1 MKTEKMLKEETD
13 MFNKNLVKKSTALA
27 ITGALTIA
35 MTATVMAAPGSFN
48 GNRGPGGN
56 GGFSGN
62 AGFTGNGGPTG
73 NAGLAGNAG
82 SGEIMGQEMNSNFR
96 NDSKNGFDGEIGQNA
111 GQRPELTE
119 EINITEDRPE
129 LPMGEEMTGERPEL
143 PEGEETTGERP
154 ELPGGA
160 DSETDFS
167 GVAVRTDLTETSG
180 NSIMKKGAKG
190 QKPTGERP
198 ELPGGEEMTGERPEL
213 PEGEQA
219 GRMGQRGERGRG
231 MKGIDTTNI
240 ASVVSELEDGEVK
253 TNLETLLEEYE
264 SAKTALET
272 AVSDETEDIDTYRKA
287 EMEAMKALREALDD
301 AGIDTRPG
309 LPQGE
314 RSGSD
319 ETGEE
324 EGSVLPGGDRPEIT
338 GGEDG
343 ERPGSEEG
351 DAGKSPESENAG
363 NRPGMGQSMN
373 GTGGQQAGQ
382 APQEQGNIG
391 QSADPGSVMGQNND
405 SADSIF
411 ERIGNWFKSLF
422 TR

>member
-1 MKTEKMLKEETD
+1 

-35 MTATVMAAPGSFN
+35 MAATVMAAPGSFN
-48 GNRGPGGN
+48 GNRGPGVN

-62 AGFTGNGGPTG
+62 AGSTGNGGPTG

-82 SGEIMGQEMNSNFR
+82 PGGIMGQEMNGGFGNVSENT
-96 NDSKNGFDGEIGQNA
+96 SEIGFDGGFGQNE
-111 GQRPELTE
+111 GERPELPE
-119 EINITEDRPE
+119 GIDLAEDRPE
-129 LPMGEEMTGERPEL
+129 LPEGEEMTGERHEL

-167 GVAVRTDLTETSG
+167 GVAVRTDLTETSD
-180 NSIMKKGAKG
+180 SIMKKGAKG

-213 PEGEQA
+213 PEGEQTR
-219 GRMGQRGERGRG
+219 RMGQRGERGRG

-240 ASVVSELEDGEVK
+240 ASAVSELEDGEVK

-272 AVSDETEDIDTYRKA
+272 AVSDEAEDVDTYRKA

-324 EGSVLPGGDRPEIT
+324 EGSVLPGGERPEIT
-338 GGEDG
+338 EGEDG

-351 DAGKSPESENAG
+351 DEGKSPESENAG

-373 GTGGQQAGQ
+373 GTDEQQAAGTIE
-382 APQEQGNIG
+382 P
-391 QSADPGSVMGQNND
+391 SPGSN

>member
-1 MKTEKMLKEETD
+1 

-48 GNRGPGGN
+48 GSRGPGGN
-56 GGFSGN
+56 GGTIGNGGFPGN
-62 AGFTGNGGPTG
+62 AGPGG
-73 NAGLAGNAG
+73 
-82 SGEIMGQEMNSNFR
+82 IMGQEMNGGFGNVSENG
-96 NDSKNGFDGEIGQNA
+96 SEIGFDGGFGQNE
-111 GQRPELTE
+111 GERPELPE
-119 EINITEDRPE
+119 GIDLAEDRPE
-129 LPMGEEMTGERPEL
+129 LPEGEEMTGERPEL

-154 ELPGGA
+154 ELPGDA

-167 GVAVRTDLTETSG
+167 GVAVRTDLTEASG

-190 QKPTGERP
+190 QKPSGESSGLHRGEGMTGERP
-198 ELPGGEEMTGERPEL
+198 ELPDGEEMTGERPEL
-213 PEGEQA
+213 PEGEQT

-240 ASVVSELEDGEVK
+240 ASAVSELEDEEVK

-272 AVSDETEDIDTYRKA
+272 AVSDEAEDVDTYRKA

-309 LPQGE
+309 LPRGE
-314 RSGSD
+314 RSVSD

-324 EGSVLPGGDRPEIT
+324 EGSVLPGGERPEIT
-338 GGEDG
+338 EGEDG

-351 DAGKSPESENAG
+351 DEGKSPESENAG

-373 GTGGQQAGQ
+373 GTDEQQAAGTIE
-382 APQEQGNIG
+382 P
-391 QSADPGSVMGQNND
+391 SPGSF
-405 SADSIF
+405 F
-411 ERIGNWFKSLF
+411 ERIGNWFMSLF
-422 TR
+422 AR

>member
-1 MKTEKMLKEETD
+1 

-62 AGFTGNGGPTG
+62 AGFTGNGGSTG

-82 SGEIMGQEMNSNFR
+82 PGEIMGQEMNSTFR
-96 NDSKNGFDGEIGQNA
+96 NDSTNGFDGEIGQNA

-160 DSETDFS
+160 DSGTDFS
-167 GVAVRTDLTETSG
+167 GVAVRTDLTEASG

-198 ELPGGEEMTGERPEL
+198 ELPGGEEMKGERPEL

-240 ASVVSELEDGEVK
+240 ASAVSELEDGEVK

-324 EGSVLPGGDRPEIT
+324 EGSVLPGGERPEIT

>member
-1 MKTEKMLKEETD
+1 

-35 MTATVMAAPGSFN
+35 MAATVMAAPGSFN
-48 GNRGPGGN
+48 GNRGPGVN

-62 AGFTGNGGPTG
+62 AGSTGNGGPTG

-82 SGEIMGQEMNSNFR
+82 PGGIMGQEMNGGFGNVSENG
-96 NDSKNGFDGEIGQNA
+96 SEIGFDGGFGQNE
-111 GQRPELTE
+111 GERPELPE
-119 EINITEDRPE
+119 GIDLAEDRPE
-129 LPMGEEMTGERPEL
+129 LPEGEEMTGERPEL

-198 ELPGGEEMTGERPEL
+198 ELPDGEEMTGERPEL
-213 PEGEQA
+213 PEGEQT

-240 ASVVSELEDGEVK
+240 ASAVSELEDEEVK

-272 AVSDETEDIDTYRKA
+272 AVSDEAEDVDTYRKA

-309 LPQGE
+309 LPRGE
-314 RSGSD
+314 RPESE

-324 EGSVLPGGDRPEIT
+324 EGSVLPRGERPEIT
-338 GGEDG
+338 EGEDG

-351 DAGKSPESENAG
+351 DEGKSPESENAG

-373 GTGGQQAGQ
+373 GTDEQQAAGTIE
-382 APQEQGNIG
+382 P
-391 QSADPGSVMGQNND
+391 SPGSN